1 MLNIRTISDWRN
13 HFSEVEEDVLS
24 KGEPVFLTKNGY
36 GSMVLLS
43 LEQYEQLTNDV
54 ELALDEADR
63 AADLSDT
70 RYSADEVFGR
80 VRRRIRERKAL

>member
-1 MLNIRTISDWRN
+1 MEN
-13 HFSEVEEDVLS
+13 FEQCEE
-24 KGEPVFLTKNGY
+24 
-36 GSMVLLS
+36 
-43 LEQYEQLTNDV
+43 LTNDV

>member
-1 MLNIRTISDWRN
+1 
-13 HFSEVEEDVLS
+13 
-24 KGEPVFLTKNGY
+24 
-36 GSMVLLS
+36 MVLLS
-43 LEQYEQLTNDV
+43 LEQYEELTNDV

-70 RYSADEVFGR
+70 RHSADEVFGR